1 MNPTMMHRPH
11 PAPDH
16 AATASSS
23 PFDALRRVHQDGTEF
38 WTARDLMTLMGYPRW
53 RDFRRALE
61 RAMSAAQNTGLDV
74 AGNFRGSPK
83 VSGARGPSA
92 EDYDLTRHAAYLVAM
107 NGDPNKREVAAAQA
121 YFAVRTRQAETTTAA
136 VPAVPQSY
144 EDALAA
150 LLGSVR
156 AQRQAEERAA
166 ELEPKAAVHDR
177 FLAAERGDRLV
188 RQAAKELGWR
198 ETDLR
203 GFLLA
208 ERLIYQRQRPCGGVE
223 YDFYAGHADHF
234 ATSETLVRHNH
245 RPGDCAHY
253 TLYVRP
259 AGLALI
265 HARIGRRLA
274 GPALGS
280 GWNPTR

>member
-1 MNPTMMHRPH
+1 M
-11 PAPDH
+11 
-16 AATASSS
+16 AAV
-23 PFDALRRVHQDGTEF
+23 R
-38 WTARDLMTLMGYPRW
+38 
-53 RDFRRALE
+53 
-61 RAMSAAQNTGLDV
+61 NIGLDV
-74 AGNFRGSPK
+74 EEVFRGSRRN
-83 VSGARGPSA
+83 SARNGGRPS
-92 EDYDLTRHAAYLVAM
+92 EDYELSRMAAYLVAM

-121 YFAVRTRQAETTTAA
+121 YFAVRTRQAETPTA

-198 ETDLR
+198 EADLR

-234 ATSETLVRHNH
+234 AASETLVRHNH
-245 RPGDCAHY
+245 RPGECAHY

-274 GPALGS
+274 GPTLGS
-280 GWNPTR
+280 GWNPSR